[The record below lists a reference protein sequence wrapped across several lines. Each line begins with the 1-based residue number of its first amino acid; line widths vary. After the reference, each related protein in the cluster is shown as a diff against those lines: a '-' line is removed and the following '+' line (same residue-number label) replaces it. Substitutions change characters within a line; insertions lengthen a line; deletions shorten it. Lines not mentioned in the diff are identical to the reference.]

1 MKLKCALAAA
11 AVAAVVPAAASASVT
26 ITGISGNPG
35 FATGTAI
42 YTPGGIG
49 GSASRTSQDL
59 LVGRLRLTGIDNAT
73 MAAVTFDTYCIDIF
87 NFMRNGTFDLQA
99 FSLADSTKEN
109 QVKRLL
115 SGTAGA
121 IGAAVGF
128 EQKRN
133 VSAAIQMAVWEIVN
147 ESGSSPYSLDGG
159 LFQMGTTGSVA
170 LGARSLAQGYLDNL
184 GNFSATGTHSYR
196 MLTAI
201 SPINNQRQVFL
212 AVAGV
217 PEPSAW
223 ALMILGFGLVG
234 GVLRK
239 NGRIRRRAAIA
250 FA

>member
-1 MKLKCALAAA
+1 MKLRCILAAAA
-11 AVAAVVPAAASASVT
+11 AVAAGIPAAASASVT

-35 FATGTAI
+35 FATGKVI

-87 NFMRNGTFDLQA
+87 NYMRTGTFDLQA
-99 FSLADSTKEN
+99 FSLADPIKEN
-109 QVKRLL
+109 QLKRLL
-115 SGTAGA
+115 SATAGA
-121 IGAAVGF
+121 IDSTIGF

-147 ESGSSPYSLDGG
+147 ESGTSAYSLDSG

-170 LGARSLAQGYLDNL
+170 NGGRAIAQSYLTNIAS
-184 GNFSATGTHSYR
+184 FSATGTHSYR
-196 MLTAI
+196 MLAAVNPI
-201 SPINNQRQVFL
+201 SNQRQIFL
-212 AVAGV
+212 AAV
-217 PEPSAW
+217 PEPSTW
-223 ALMILGFGLVG
+223 AMLILGFGVIG
-234 GVLRK
+234 GALRK
-239 NGRIRRRAAIA
+239 NRRHHHRATIA